1 MSTWPVPL
9 MKPERMPGSLYV
21 LWVESCFRIYAREK
35 RGEGLQRDHDTSF
48 VVLVFELLEVLL
60 GPGVLRVPVFI
71 IYNGVHQDAGLSV
84 YHHFAHLFG

>member
-1 MSTWPVPL
+1 MACAVDESRAHAGIVV
-9 MKPERMPGSLYV
+9 RSGVRAYF
-21 LWVESCFRIYAREK
+21 WVYARKK
-35 RGEGLQRDHDTSF
+35 RGKGLQRDHDTSF